1 MTQLHR
7 ESILFAVT
15 PLEDP
20 NDPSGPPPNIAFMEI
35 ATEFTNKLLKQD
47 KKVVLN
53 YLDKRMPPAM
63 ATRYENIFPPF
74 L

>member
-63 ATRYENIFPPF
+63 ATRY
-74 L
+74 LK

>member
-63 ATRYENIFPPF
+63 ATRYEHIFPNF